1 MSGSDRRA
9 NDYGRFR
16 SLSWICLMISDND
29 LEVQLRFVRA
39 HAAGPLA
46 GVFGPDSM
54 TWKVDREAAIFLGAG
69 RALLLQLAH
78 PWVATAVAEH
88 SKVLDDPIGRFH
100 RTFRVMF
107 TMVFGTLD
115 QAVAAA
121 RRLHL
126 RHAAITGVMPNAAG
140 PFAAGSRYW
149 ANETSALRWVHSTLI
164 ETALIAHDLVH
175 PPLSSEDRARYY
187 AETRMFA
194 ALFGIPQASLP
205 SNWEDFASYNEM
217 IWESEALTV
226 IPEARA
232 IAAQVLGGTKVY
244 LRAPRW
250 YKAVTAA
257 LLPPRLRTAFE
268 LPYDEA
274 EQRLAKSAITWI
286 RRLYPA
292 LPERLRYVG
301 PYQEAVARLS
311 GKAHPDLLNQRLNQ
325 LWIGQRALD
334 DLGSSDVSG

>member
-1 MSGSDRRA
+1 
-9 NDYGRFR
+9 
-16 SLSWICLMISDND
+16 
-29 LEVQLRFVRA
+29 
-39 HAAGPLA
+39 
-46 GVFGPDSM
+46 
-54 TWKVDREAAIFLGAG
+54 
-69 RALLLQLAH
+69 
-78 PWVATAVAEH
+78 
-88 SKVLDDPIGRFH
+88 
-100 RTFRVMF
+100 MF

-140 PFAAGSRYW
+140 PFAAGSRYG

-217 IWESEALTV
+217 IWGSEALTV

-274 EQRLAKSAITWI
+274 Q
-286 RRLYPA
+286 PA
-292 LPERLRYVG
+292 PRQIG
-301 PYQEAVARLS
+301 DHMDPARLS
-311 GKAHPDLLNQRLNQ
+311 CLAGAA
-325 LWIGQRALD
+325 ALC
-334 DLGSSDVSG
+334 GSLSRGRGAAIRESASRPLEPTAKSTLDWAASAG

>member
-1 MSGSDRRA
+1 
-9 NDYGRFR
+9 
-16 SLSWICLMISDND
+16 MISDHD
-29 LEVQLRFVRA
+29 LEVQLCFVRA
-39 HAAGPLA
+39 HAAGSLA
-46 GVFGPDSM
+46 GVFGPDSV

-78 PWVATAVAEH
+78 PWVATAIAEH
-88 SKVLDDPIGRFH
+88 SRVLADPIGRFH

-115 QAVAAA
+115 QALAAA

-126 RHAAITGVMPNAAG
+126 RHAAITGVMPKAAG
-140 PFAAGSRYW
+140 PFVAGSRYW
-149 ANETSALRWVHSTLI
+149 ANEAFALRWVHSTLI
-164 ETALIAHDLVH
+164 ETALIAHDLVL

-187 AETRMFA
+187 AESRLLA

-205 SNWEDFASYNEM
+205 SNWEDFAAYNETM
-217 IWESEALTV
+217 WESETLTV

-232 IAAQVLGGTKVY
+232 IAERVLKGTKVG
-244 LRAPRW
+244 LRAPEW
-250 YKAVTAA
+250 YRAVTAA
-257 LLPPRLRTAFE
+257 MLPPRLRTAFE

-274 EQRLAKSAITWI
+274 EQRLSKSAITWI
-286 RRLYPA
+286 QRLYPA

-311 GKAHPDLLNQRLNQ
+311 GKAHPDILNQWLNQ

-334 DLGSSDVSG
+334 DRRSADVSG